1 MHATLSFNGLLAGY
15 PPLFDDLKVPDSVS
29 KEAVCN
35 QLLFDTL
42 ELEVLYTDGPTMQ
55 RALGVF
61 SKTMLPSWTR
71 YAKALGLDYDV
82 LASDDRT
89 RTVEHKGT
97 NSGTNS
103 SKNVVAG
110 KTTRTPN
117 LTTIGQNNGSDNT
130 TRDVTGFDSG
140 AFVPAEKSTTTLG
153 TGNKITSTGTDTTTD
168 DQTTTNNGTTEAKD
182 SYKDTVTEKGRAGK
196 DPQDLIAKE
205 LTLAAKKNAVNKIV
219 ADIQANFCLLVY

>member
-15 PPLFDDLKVPDSVS
+15 PTLFDDLQVPASVS

-61 SKTMLPSWTR
+61 SETMLPSWTR
-71 YAKALGLDYDV
+71 YAAALGLDYDV

-89 RTVEHKGT
+89 RTTDHHGT

-103 SKNVVAG
+103 SMNLVTG
-110 KTTRTPN
+110 TTKRTPD
-117 LTTIGQNNGSDNT
+117 LTTTGKNNGSDST

-140 AFVPAEKSTTTLG
+140 TMVPAEKSTTTLG
-153 TGNKITSTGTDTTTD
+153 TGNTITSTGTDTTTD
-168 DQTTTNNGTTEAKD
+168 DQTTTNTSTTEAED
-182 SYKDTVTEKGRAGK
+182 GYKDTVTEKGRAGR

-205 LTLAAKKNAVNKIV
+205 LALAADNAVHKIV
-219 ADIQANFCLLVY
+219 TDIRANFCLLVY

>member
-15 PPLFDDLKVPDSVS
+15 PELFDDLQVPETVS

-42 ELEVLYTDGPTMQ
+42 ELEVLYADGPTMQ

-61 SKTMLPSWTR
+61 SETMLPSWTR
-71 YAKALGLDYDV
+71 YAAALGLDYDV

-89 RTVEHKGT
+89 RTTDHHGT
-97 NSGTNS
+97 NSGTNNS
-103 SKNVVAG
+103 MHLVTG
-110 KTTRTPN
+110 TTKRTPD
-117 LTTIGQNNGSDNT
+117 LTTTGKNNGSDST

-140 AFVPAEKSTTTLG
+140 TMVPAEKSTTTLG
-153 TGNKITSTGTDTTTD
+153 TGNTITSTGTDTTTD
-168 DQTTTNNGTTEAKD
+168 DQTTTNTSTTEAED
-182 SYKDTVTEKGRAGK
+182 GYKDTLTEKGRAGR

-205 LTLAAKKNAVNKIV
+205 LALAKDNAVHKIV
-219 ADIQANFCLLVY
+219 TDIKANFCLLVY

>member
-15 PPLFDDLKVPDSVS
+15 PELFNDLKVPDSVS

-42 ELEVLYTDGPTMQ
+42 ELEVLYADGPTMQ

-61 SKTMLPSWTR
+61 SGTMLPSWTR
-71 YAKALGLDYDV
+71 YAAALGLDYDV

-89 RTVEHKGT
+89 RTTDHHGT

-103 SKNVVAG
+103 NMNLVTG
-110 KTTRTPN
+110 TTKRTPD
-117 LTTIGQNNGSDNT
+117 LTTTGKNNGSDST

-140 AFVPAEKSTTTLG
+140 TMVPAEKSTTTLG
-153 TGNKITSTGTDTTTD
+153 TGNTITSTGTDTTTD
-168 DQTTTNNGTTEAKD
+168 DQTTTNTSTTEAED
-182 SYKDTVTEKGRAGK
+182 GYKDTVTEKGRAGK

-205 LTLAAKKNAVNKIV
+205 LTLAAKNAVNKIV

>member
-15 PPLFDDLKVPDSVS
+15 PELFDDLQVPASVS

-61 SKTMLPSWTR
+61 SETMLPSWTR
-71 YAKALGLDYDV
+71 YSTALGLDYDV

-89 RTVEHKGT
+89 RTTDHHGT
-97 NSGTNS
+97 SGSTNTG
-103 SKNVVAG
+103 KNVVKG
-110 KTTRTPN
+110 KTTRTPD
-117 LTTIGQNNGSDNT
+117 LTTIGKNNGSDNT

-140 AFVPAEKSTTTLG
+140 TMVPAEKSTTTLG
-153 TGNKITSTGTDTTTD
+153 TGNTITSTGTDTTTD
-168 DQTTTNNGTTEAKD
+168 DHTTTNTSTTKAKD
-182 SYKDTVTEKGRAGK
+182 GYKDTVTEKGRAGK

-205 LTLAAKKNAVNKIV
+205 LALAMDNAVHKIIT
-219 ADIQANFCLLVY
+219 DIKANFCLMVY

>member
-1 MHATLSFNGLLAGY
+1 MHAILSFNGLLAGY
-15 PPLFDDLKVPDSVS
+15 PALFDALQVPAGVS

-42 ELEVLYTDGPTMQ
+42 ELEVLYADGPTMQ

-61 SKTMLPSWTR
+61 SQTMLPSWTR

-89 RTVEHKGT
+89 RTTDHHGT

-103 SKNVVAG
+103 TMNLVTG
-110 KTTRTPN
+110 TTKRTPD
-117 LTTIGQNNGSDNT
+117 LTTTGNNNGSDST

-140 AFVPAEKSTTTLG
+140 TMVPAEKSTTTLG
-153 TGNKITSTGTDTTTD
+153 TGNTITSTGTDTTTD
-168 DQTTTNNGTTEAKD
+168 DQTTTNISTTEAED
-182 SYKDTVTEKGRAGK
+182 GYKDTVTEKGRAGR

-205 LTLAAKKNAVNKIV
+205 LALAKENVVHKIV
-219 ADIQANFCLLVY
+219 TDIRANFCMLVY

>member
-15 PPLFDDLKVPDSVS
+15 PELFDDLKVPDSVS

-42 ELEVLYTDGPTMQ
+42 ELEVLYADGPTMK
-55 RALGVF
+55 RALGAY
-61 SKTMLPSWTR
+61 SQTMLPSWTR
-71 YAKALGLDYDV
+71 YAAALGLDYDV

-89 RTVEHKGT
+89 RTTDHHGT

-103 SKNVVAG
+103 TMNLVTG
-110 KTTRTPN
+110 TTKRTPD
-117 LTTIGQNNGSDNT
+117 LTTTGKNNGSDST

-140 AFVPAEKSTTTLG
+140 DMVPAEKSTTTLG
-153 TGNKITSTGTDTTTD
+153 TGNTITSTGTDTTTD
-168 DQTTTNNGTTEAKD
+168 DQTTTNNGTTEAED
-182 SYKDTVTEKGRAGK
+182 IYKDTVTEKGRAGK

-205 LTLAAKKNAVNKIV
+205 LALAMENAVQKIV
-219 ADIQANFCLLVY
+219 SDIRANFCLLVY

>member
-15 PPLFDDLKVPDSVS
+15 PELFNDLKVPDSVS

-42 ELEVLYTDGPTMQ
+42 ELEVLYADGPTMK

-61 SKTMLPSWTR
+61 SETMLPSWTR
-71 YAKALGLDYDV
+71 YATALGLDYDV

-89 RTVEHKGT
+89 RTTDHHGT

-103 SKNVVAG
+103 SMNLVTG
-110 KTTRTPN
+110 TTKRTPD
-117 LTTIGQNNGSDNT
+117 LTTTGKNNGSDST

-140 AFVPAEKSTTTLG
+140 TMVPAEKSTTTLG
-153 TGNKITSTGTDTTTD
+153 TGNTITSTGTDTTTD
-168 DQTTTNNGTTEAKD
+168 DQTTTNTSTTEAED
-182 SYKDTVTEKGRAGK
+182 GYKDTVTEKGRAGK

-205 LTLAAKKNAVNKIV
+205 LALAAKNAVNKIV

>member
-15 PPLFDDLKVPDSVS
+15 PPLFDDLKVPAGVS
-29 KEAVCN
+29 KETVCN

-42 ELEVLYTDGPTMQ
+42 ELEVLYADGPTMQ

-61 SKTMLPSWTR
+61 SETMLPSWTR
-71 YAKALGLDYDV
+71 YATALGLDYDV

-89 RTVEHKGT
+89 RTTDHHGT
-97 NSGTNS
+97 NSGTNN
-103 SKNVVAG
+103 SKNVVEG
-110 KTTRTPN
+110 KTTRTPD

-130 TRDVTGFDSG
+130 IRDVTGFDSG

-153 TGNKITSTGTDTTTD
+153 TGNTITSTGTDTTTD
-168 DQTTTNNGTTEAKD
+168 DQTTTNNGTTEAED

-205 LTLAAKKNAVNKIV
+205 LTLAAKNAVNKIV

>member
-15 PPLFDDLKVPDSVS
+15 PALFDDLQVPAGVS

-42 ELEVLYTDGPTMQ
+42 ELEVLYADGPTMQ

-61 SKTMLPSWTR
+61 SETMLPSWTR
-71 YAKALGLDYDV
+71 YATALGLDYDV

-89 RTVEHKGT
+89 RTTDHHGT

-103 SKNVVAG
+103 TMNLVTG
-110 KTTRTPN
+110 TTKRTPD
-117 LTTIGQNNGSDNT
+117 LTTTGKNNGSDST

-140 AFVPAEKSTTTLG
+140 TMVPAEKSTTTLG
-153 TGNKITSTGTDTTTD
+153 TGNTITSTGTDTTTD
-168 DQTTTNNGTTEAKD
+168 DQTTTNTSTTEAED
-182 SYKDTVTEKGRAGK
+182 GYKDTVTEKGRAGR
-196 DPQDLIAKE
+196 DPQNLIAKE
-205 LTLAAKKNAVNKIV
+205 LALAADNAVHKIV
-219 ADIQANFCLLVY
+219 TDIRANFCLLVY

>member
-15 PPLFDDLKVPDSVS
+15 PELFDDLQVPETVS

-42 ELEVLYTDGPTMQ
+42 ELEVLYADGPTMR

-61 SKTMLPSWTR
+61 SETMLPSWTR
-71 YAKALGLDYDV
+71 YATALGLDYDV

-89 RTVEHKGT
+89 RTTDHHGT
-97 NSGTNS
+97 NSGTNTG
-103 SKNVVAG
+103 KNVVEG
-110 KTTRTPN
+110 KTTRTPD
-117 LTTIGQNNGSDNT
+117 LTTTGQNNGSDST

-140 AFVPAEKSTTTLG
+140 TMVPAEKSTTTLG
-153 TGNKITSTGTDTTTD
+153 TGNTITSTGTDTTTN
-168 DQTTTNNGTTEAKD
+168 DQTTTNTSTTEAQD
-182 SYKDTVTEKGRAGK
+182 GYKDTVTEKGRAGR

-205 LTLAAKKNAVNKIV
+205 LALAAENAVHKIV
-219 ADIQANFCLLVY
+219 TDIRANFCLMVY

>member
-15 PPLFDDLKVPDSVS
+15 PELFDDLQVPDTVS

-42 ELEVLYTDGPTMQ
+42 ELEVLYADGPTMQ

-61 SKTMLPSWTR
+61 SETMLPSWTR
-71 YAKALGLDYDV
+71 YAAALGLDYDV

-89 RTVEHKGT
+89 RTTDHHGT

-103 SKNVVAG
+103 SMNLVTG
-110 KTTRTPN
+110 TTKRTPD
-117 LTTIGQNNGSDNT
+117 LTTTGKNNGSDST

-140 AFVPAEKSTTTLG
+140 TMVPAEKSTTTLG
-153 TGNKITSTGTDTTTD
+153 TGNTITSTGTDTTTD
-168 DQTTTNNGTTEAKD
+168 DQTITNTSTTEAED
-182 SYKDTVTEKGRAGK
+182 GYKDTMTEKGRAGR

-205 LTLAAKKNAVNKIV
+205 LALAKENAVHKIV
-219 ADIQANFCLLVY
+219 TDIRANFCLLVY

>member
-15 PPLFDDLKVPDSVS
+15 PELFDDLQVPETVS

-42 ELEVLYTDGPTMQ
+42 ELEVLYADGPTMQ

-61 SKTMLPSWTR
+61 SETMLPSWTR
-71 YAKALGLDYDV
+71 YAAALGLDYDM

-89 RTVEHKGT
+89 RTTDHHGTSGSTNTGKTVVE
-97 NSGTNS
+97 
-103 SKNVVAG
+103 G
-110 KTTRTPN
+110 KTTRTPD

-140 AFVPAEKSTTTLG
+140 TMVPAEKSTTTLG
-153 TGNKITSTGTDTTTD
+153 TGNTITSTGTDTTTD
-168 DQTTTNNGTTEAKD
+168 DHTTTNTSTAEAKD
-182 SYKDTVTEKGRAGK
+182 GYKDTVTEKGRAGK

-205 LTLAAKKNAVNKIV
+205 LTLAAENAVHKIV
-219 ADIQANFCLLVY
+219 TDIRENFCLLVY

>member
-15 PPLFDDLKVPDSVS
+15 PTLFDDLKVPASVP

-35 QLLFDTL
+35 QLLFDTM
-42 ELEVLYTDGPTMQ
+42 ELEVLYADGPVMK

-61 SKTMLPSWTR
+61 SETMLPSWTR
-71 YAKALGLDYDV
+71 YAAALGLDYDV

-89 RTVEHKGT
+89 RTTDHHGT

-103 SKNVVAG
+103 TMNLVTG
-110 KTTRTPN
+110 TTKRTPN

-140 AFVPAEKSTTTLG
+140 TMVPAEKSTTTLG
-153 TGNKITSTGTDTTTD
+153 TGNTITSTGTDTTTD
-168 DQTTTNNGTTEAKD
+168 DQTTTNTSTTEAED
-182 SYKDTVTEKGRAGK
+182 GYKDTVTEKGRAGK

-205 LTLAAKKNAVNKIV
+205 LALATENAVHKIV
-219 ADIQANFCLLVY
+219 MDIRANFCLLVY

>member
-15 PPLFDDLKVPDSVS
+15 PTLFDDLKVPDSVS

-42 ELEVLYTDGPTMQ
+42 ELEVLYADGPTMQ

-61 SKTMLPSWTR
+61 SETMLPSWTR
-71 YAKALGLDYDV
+71 YATALGLDYDV

-89 RTVEHKGT
+89 RTTDHHGT

-103 SKNVVAG
+103 TMNLVTG
-110 KTTRTPN
+110 TTKRTPD
-117 LTTIGQNNGSDNT
+117 LTTTGKNNGSDST

-140 AFVPAEKSTTTLG
+140 NMVPAEKSTTTLG
-153 TGNKITSTGTDTTTD
+153 TGNTITSTGTDTTTD
-168 DQTTTNNGTTEAKD
+168 DQTTTNNGTTEAED

-196 DPQDLIAKE
+196 DPQDLISKE
-205 LTLAAKKNAVNKIV
+205 LALATENAVHKIV
-219 ADIQANFCLLVY
+219 TDIRANFCLLVY

>member
-15 PPLFDDLKVPDSVS
+15 PELFDNLKVPDSVS

-42 ELEVLYTDGPTMQ
+42 ELEVLYADGPTMQ

-61 SKTMLPSWTR
+61 SETMLPSWTR
-71 YAKALGLDYDV
+71 YATALGLDYDV

-89 RTVEHKGT
+89 RTTDHHGT
-97 NSGTNS
+97 SGSTNTG
-103 SKNVVAG
+103 KNVVEG
-110 KTTRTPN
+110 KTTRTPD

-140 AFVPAEKSTTTLG
+140 TMVPAEKSTTTLG

-168 DQTTTNNGTTEAKD
+168 DHTTTNTSTTEAQD
-182 SYKDTVTEKGRAGK
+182 GYKDTVTEKGRAGR

-205 LTLAAKKNAVNKIV
+205 LALAAENAVHKIV
-219 ADIQANFCLLVY
+219 TDIKAHFCLMVY